1 MKILNAPLKELSWF
15 EEAAFDVEEG
25 KAKLSITGTVDSEK
39 LHMISALGERTDVS
53 VIITYSD
60 VNAAAIAEEYRF
72 FDRNTYV
79 YPAKDLIFYQADING
94 AETLKKRLSVIK
106 QLLTGG
112 HVTVVTTFDAL
123 MEPCLPLDVIKDH
136 ILYVEK
142 GRIIEEDAAAI
153 MLVSMGYTRTSYQ
166 VASPGEFS
174 IRGGI
179 IDVFDVTAENP
190 LRIELWGDEVE
201 SIRYFDAESQ
211 RSIEEIEKAEI
222 FPAAEMILGKTLRYE
237 GYRKIETE
245 MKARI
250 EEFRDAYKPE
260 EASRLKMRLEELEN
274 VLIHDTGV
282 LNLDGYIHYFYPETV
297 NFLDLLKG
305 RRYCVFL
312 DEPARLSEY
321 ASGVEIEYNES
332 MKNRLAGGYCL
343 PGQADILT
351 PVNAVLHR
359 LNNESTVQLMALPR
373 EDILFPGERKES
385 LNVRTLSSYNSS
397 FSALTADLKKLKNE
411 GYRVVILSGSRA
423 RAKRLAEDLGYE
435 DIIAAYT
442 ENADDELVPK
452 EIVTFYGRV
461 RKGFTYPD
469 LKFTVIAETD
479 IFGAEHRKK
488 KKKKSRFAP
497 GRKLEGLSD
506 LHVGDYVINEDCGVG
521 IYRGIEKV
529 EIEHIR
535 KDYMKIEYRDG
546 AFLYVPATAF
556 DKVSLYADKDA
567 KKPKLN
573 KLGTEEWNRTK
584 EKAKTAVD
592 TVAKELVDLYAAR
605 MMSNGYRY
613 GEDTVWQREFEEMF
627 PYEETEDQLNAIEA
641 TKADMES
648 SKIMDRLICGDVGFG
663 KTEIA
668 IRAAFKAVQENKQ
681 VAYLVPTT
689 ILAEQ
694 HFNTF
699 TERMKNYPV
708 RIEMLSRFRTP
719 AQIKK
724 ALANLKAGLVDIVIG
739 THRLLSKD
747 VQFSDLGLLI
757 IDEEQRFGVGHKE
770 KIKQL
775 KQNVDVLTL
784 TATPI
789 PRTLHMSLAGIRDM
803 SLLEEAPQNRQP
815 IQTFICEYN
824 EEMVR
829 EAVKRELM
837 RGGQVYYVYNRIANI
852 AEIADEVSALVP
864 GAKVAFAH
872 GQMSE
877 NMLEDIMMSFIN
889 REIDVLVSTTII
901 ETGLDIPN
909 VNTMIIRDSDRM
921 GLAQLYQLRGRVGRS
936 ERTAYAFLMYD
947 RNKILKETAEK
958 RLSAIREYTELG
970 SGFKI
975 AMSDLE
981 IRGAGN
987 VLGKAQHGQVEAIG
1001 YDLYCRMLEAA
1012 IKEKR
1017 GLPPERDEGCEM
1029 DMNIDAFLPPSYI
1042 VNELQ
1047 KLDMYKRIA
1056 AIRNEADAGDM
1067 RDEMKDRFGGI
1078 PIEAE
1083 RLIQIAELKA
1093 VASSEYI
1100 TKVSG
1105 RDGNL
1110 NLTMDRNAPVDVDRI
1125 PYLLND
1131 YGGDLRLK
1139 TVGDPVFT
1147 LLYEGSGPELM
1158 LEKTK
1163 ELLEHMKMIIMVK

>member
-237 GYRKIETE
+237 GYRKIEAE

-359 LNNESTVQLMALPR
+359 LNSESTVQLMALPR

>member
-211 RSIEEIEKAEI
+211 RSIEEIDKAEI

-250 EEFRDAYKPE
+250 GEFRDAYKPE

-1110 NLTMDRNAPVDVDRI
+1110 SLTMDRNAPVDVDRI

>member
-15 EEAAFDVEEG
+15 EEVAFDVEEG

-211 RSIEEIEKAEI
+211 RSIEEIDKAEI

-237 GYRKIETE
+237 GYRKIEAE

-359 LNNESTVQLMALPR
+359 LNNESTVQLMGLPR

-397 FSALTADLKKLKNE
+397 FSALTADLKKLKDE

-877 NMLEDIMMSFIN
+877 NLLEDIMMSFIN

-1139 TVGDPVFT
+1139 TFGDPVFT

>member
-211 RSIEEIEKAEI
+211 RSIEEIDKAEI

-351 PVNAVLHR
+351 PVNAVLNR

-373 EDILFPGERKES
+373 EDILFPGERKEF

-877 NMLEDIMMSFIN
+877 NLLEDIMMSFIN

>member
-211 RSIEEIEKAEI
+211 RSIEEIDKAEI

-373 EDILFPGERKES
+373 EDILFPGERKEF

-877 NMLEDIMMSFIN
+877 NLLEDIMMSFIN

>member
-211 RSIEEIEKAEI
+211 RSIEEIDKAEI

-877 NMLEDIMMSFIN
+877 NLLEDIMMSFIN

>member
-211 RSIEEIEKAEI
+211 RSIEEIDKAEI

-237 GYRKIETE
+237 GYRKIEAE

-877 NMLEDIMMSFIN
+877 NLLEDIMMSFIN

>member
-153 MLVSMGYTRTSYQ
+153 MLVSMGYTRMSYQ

-211 RSIEEIEKAEI
+211 RSIEEIDKAEI

-613 GEDTVWQREFEEMF
+613 GEDTIWQREFEEMF

-877 NMLEDIMMSFIN
+877 NLLEDIMMSFIN

>member
-72 FDRNTYV
+72 FNRNTYV

-211 RSIEEIEKAEI
+211 RSIEEIDKAEI

>member
-39 LHMISALGERTDVS
+39 LHMISALGESTDVS

-211 RSIEEIEKAEI
+211 RSIEEIDKAEI

-245 MKARI
+245 MKVRI

-359 LNNESTVQLMALPR
+359 LNNESTVQLMGLPR

-397 FSALTADLKKLKNE
+397 FSALTADLKKLKDE

>member
-72 FDRNTYV
+72 FDRNTYL

-211 RSIEEIEKAEI
+211 RSIEEIDKAEI

-397 FSALTADLKKLKNE
+397 FSALTADLKKLKDE

>member
-211 RSIEEIEKAEI
+211 RSIEEIDKAEI

-397 FSALTADLKKLKNE
+397 FSALTADLKKLKDE

>member
-190 LRIELWGDEVE
+190 LRIELWGDEIE

-211 RSIEEIEKAEI
+211 RSIEEIDKAEI

-397 FSALTADLKKLKNE
+397 FSALTADLKKLKSE

>member
-201 SIRYFDAESQ
+201 SIRYFDSESQ
-211 RSIEEIEKAEI
+211 RSIEEIDKAEI

-237 GYRKIETE
+237 GYRKIEAE

-305 RRYCVFL
+305 RRYCVFI

-359 LNNESTVQLMALPR
+359 LNNESPVQLMALPR

-488 KKKKSRFAP
+488 KKKKSRYAP

-592 TVAKELVDLYAAR
+592 AVAKELVDLYAAR

-627 PYEETEDQLNAIEA
+627 PYEETDDQLNAIEA

>member
-211 RSIEEIEKAEI
+211 RSIEEIDKAEI

-397 FSALTADLKKLKNE
+397 FSALTADLKKLKDE

-1093 VASSEYI
+1093 GASSEYI

>member
-211 RSIEEIEKAEI
+211 RSIEEIDKAEI

-359 LNNESTVQLMALPR
+359 LNNESTVQLMGLPR

-397 FSALTADLKKLKNE
+397 FSALTADLKKLKDE

-627 PYEETEDQLNAIEA
+627 PYEETDDQLNAIEA

>member
-1 MKILNAPLKELSWF
+1 
-15 EEAAFDVEEG
+15 
-25 KAKLSITGTVDSEK
+25 
-39 LHMISALGERTDVS
+39 
-53 VIITYSD
+53 
-60 VNAAAIAEEYRF
+60 
-72 FDRNTYV
+72 
-79 YPAKDLIFYQADING
+79 
-94 AETLKKRLSVIK
+94 
-106 QLLTGG
+106 
-112 HVTVVTTFDAL
+112 
-123 MEPCLPLDVIKDH
+123 
-136 ILYVEK
+136 
-142 GRIIEEDAAAI
+142 
-153 MLVSMGYTRTSYQ
+153 
-166 VASPGEFS
+166 
-174 IRGGI
+174 
-179 IDVFDVTAENP
+179 
-190 LRIELWGDEVE
+190 
-201 SIRYFDAESQ
+201 
-211 RSIEEIEKAEI
+211 
-222 FPAAEMILGKTLRYE
+222 MILGKTLRYE

-373 EDILFPGERKES
+373 EDILFPGERKEF

-877 NMLEDIMMSFIN
+877 NLLEDIMMSFIN

>member
-211 RSIEEIEKAEI
+211 RSIEEIDKAEI

-397 FSALTADLKKLKNE
+397 FSALTADLKKLKSE

>member
-1 MKILNAPLKELSWF
+1 
-15 EEAAFDVEEG
+15 
-25 KAKLSITGTVDSEK
+25 
-39 LHMISALGERTDVS
+39 
-53 VIITYSD
+53 
-60 VNAAAIAEEYRF
+60 
-72 FDRNTYV
+72 
-79 YPAKDLIFYQADING
+79 
-94 AETLKKRLSVIK
+94 
-106 QLLTGG
+106 
-112 HVTVVTTFDAL
+112 
-123 MEPCLPLDVIKDH
+123 
-136 ILYVEK
+136 
-142 GRIIEEDAAAI
+142 
-153 MLVSMGYTRTSYQ
+153 
-166 VASPGEFS
+166 
-174 IRGGI
+174 
-179 IDVFDVTAENP
+179 
-190 LRIELWGDEVE
+190 
-201 SIRYFDAESQ
+201 
-211 RSIEEIEKAEI
+211 
-222 FPAAEMILGKTLRYE
+222 
-237 GYRKIETE
+237 
-245 MKARI
+245 
-250 EEFRDAYKPE
+250 
-260 EASRLKMRLEELEN
+260 
-274 VLIHDTGV
+274 
-282 LNLDGYIHYFYPETV
+282 
-297 NFLDLLKG
+297 
-305 RRYCVFL
+305 
-312 DEPARLSEY
+312 
-321 ASGVEIEYNES
+321 
-332 MKNRLAGGYCL
+332 
-343 PGQADILT
+343 
-351 PVNAVLHR
+351 
-359 LNNESTVQLMALPR
+359 
-373 EDILFPGERKES
+373 
-385 LNVRTLSSYNSS
+385 
-397 FSALTADLKKLKNE
+397 
-411 GYRVVILSGSRA
+411 
-423 RAKRLAEDLGYE
+423 
-435 DIIAAYT
+435 
-442 ENADDELVPK
+442 
-452 EIVTFYGRV
+452 
-461 RKGFTYPD
+461 
-469 LKFTVIAETD
+469 
-479 IFGAEHRKK
+479 
-488 KKKKSRFAP
+488 
-497 GRKLEGLSD
+497 
-506 LHVGDYVINEDCGVG
+506 
-521 IYRGIEKV
+521 
-529 EIEHIR
+529 
-535 KDYMKIEYRDG
+535 
-546 AFLYVPATAF
+546 
-556 DKVSLYADKDA
+556 
-567 KKPKLN
+567 
-573 KLGTEEWNRTK
+573 
-584 EKAKTAVD
+584 
-592 TVAKELVDLYAAR
+592 
-605 MMSNGYRY
+605 
-613 GEDTVWQREFEEMF
+613 
-627 PYEETEDQLNAIEA
+627 
-641 TKADMES
+641 MES

-877 NMLEDIMMSFIN
+877 NLLEDIMMSFIN

>member
-1105 RDGNL
+1105 HDGNL

>member
-211 RSIEEIEKAEI
+211 RSIEEIDKAEI